1 MFIADRAD
9 EPNSRH
15 GMNVYTHVDYLHGQR
30 ANVSFLDGHVEAVNK
45 ERLTQNPPTTSNA
58 EARKMIIWNPN
69 GTL

>member
-1 MFIADRAD
+1 
-9 EPNSRH
+9 
-15 GMNVYTHVDYLHGQR
+15 MNIYTHVAYLHGQL

-58 EARKMIIWNPN
+58 EARKMMIWNPN